1 MEDVPDLVKTEAFPI
16 NVQPPPF
23 FRDHHVQDRPVFPA
37 VEAME
42 QLAAD
47 TCGRFPEMDG
57 RRLSDLRFD
66 RFLHLDGP
74 APVAAINQ
82 VKKSDDGS
90 LRATLTT
97 RIQSK
102 KSGIGRNLE
111 HASLTVGQ
119 ARPMDKAP
127 SLEAAAS
134 LAGICTAVDPERIY
148 ASLVPF
154 GPAYRNICSDLL
166 LSTDG
171 ALARMRSPQPPDPR
185 GNLYLGS
192 PYVLDAA
199 FHAAC
204 VWCQRYLDNVAFPV
218 SIDQRTVF
226 HPTRL
231 EDAYTARIVPVQTI
245 KEPLF
250 FDIFIYDD
258 NAELCESVTGVG
270 MRDVSGGRTRPPRGF
285 FEPAKT
291 DPLHSLADRVTG
303 LVLLERKAM
312 APFAPAAL
320 SERETRRLE
329 PMTEQRAGAYLSA
342 RLALKRL
349 SRMLGG
355 SDDRRDARQIES
367 VDEDDRRPMCPRPDG
382 SRAFCSVAH
391 DRRFTLA
398 VAAEKP
404 VGVDVE
410 PLADKPLTATHLYL
424 QPEEQT
430 RIKKSGLAPARAALQ
445 AWSAKEAAAKALGID
460 LAEAWERVRVSRLSE
475 KETRLEI
482 GDCRSLTVI
491 HATVEGHLFTL
502 LTEDENP

>member
-1 MEDVPDLVKTEAFPI
+1 MKAEAFPI
-16 NVQPPPF
+16 SVHPPPF
-23 FRDHHVQDRPVFPA
+23 FRDHHVQDRPVLPA

-47 TCGRFPEMDG
+47 TCGRFPETDG
-57 RRLSDLRFD
+57 RCLSDLRFD
-66 RFLHLDGP
+66 RFLHLDEP
-74 APVAAINQ
+74 TPVAATNR
-82 VKKSDDGS
+82 VGKNDDGS
-90 LRATLTT
+90 LRAALTT

-102 KSGIGRNLE
+102 KTGIGRSLE

-119 ARPMDKAP
+119 ARSMDKAL
-127 SLEAAAS
+127 SLEVAAS
-134 LAGICTAVDPERIY
+134 LAGVCTTVTPERIY
-148 ASLVPF
+148 ADMVPF

-166 LSTDG
+166 LSADG
-171 ALARMRSPQPPDPR
+171 ALARVRSPQPPDPR

-226 HPTRL
+226 RPTRL
-231 EDAYTARIVPVQTI
+231 EAVYTARIVPVQTE
-245 KEPLF
+245 KEPFLF
-250 FDIFIYDD
+250 DTFIYDD
-258 NAELCESVTGVG
+258 NAGLCESAIGVG
-270 MRDVSGGRTRPPRGF
+270 MRDVSGGRTRPPHGF
-285 FEPAKT
+285 FEPAGT
-291 DPLHSLADRVTG
+291 DPLRSLADRVAG
-303 LVLLERKAM
+303 LVLLERKAV

-320 SERETRRLE
+320 SEREKRRLE

-355 SDDRRDARQIES
+355 GEDRREARQIET
-367 VDEDDRRPMCPRPDG
+367 VAEDGRRPMCPQPDG
-382 SRAFCSVAH
+382 SRTFCSVAH

-398 VAAEKP
+398 AAAGKP
-404 VGVDVE
+404 LGVDVE
-410 PLADKPLTATHLYL
+410 PLADKPLAATHLYL
-424 QPEEQT
+424 DAEEKAL
-430 RIKKSGLAPARAALQ
+430 IKQSSLAPARAALQ

-460 LAEAWERVRVSRLSE
+460 LAQAWERVRVTLLSE
-475 KETRLEI
+475 KESRLETDA
-482 GDCRSLTVI
+482 GRWLTAV

-502 LTEDENP
+502 LTEGENP